1 MKRFLTILAV
11 MPFLVGFAT
20 SASATLDPE
29 YGWTISDSPTDAYSN
44 EGPFIPG
51 LVSLYLYYACNSK
64 DGMSAA
70 QFDLVSKNAANL
82 ILAFTT
88 QSGFLN
94 AGSSTALLLAVG
106 GCPNAQPQAAPVLAG
121 IILVLQNAP
130 GAYHLAPSIDGTKG
144 TVDCNPVPALW
155 PIQWLGYNH
164 EGIEPQLKDWDKCA
178 KEPVSVEAA
187 SWGSVKALYR

>member
-70 QFDLVSKNAANL
+70 EFDLVSKNAANI

-88 QSGFLN
+88 LNGYLN
-94 AGSSTALLLAVG
+94 AGGSTALLLAVG
-106 GCPNAQPQAAPVLAG
+106 GCPNAQPTGFPIPAG
-121 IILVLQNAP
+121 IILVLNNAP
-130 GAYHLAPSIDGTKG
+130 GAYHLAPS
-144 TVDCNPVPALW
+144 AL
-155 PIQWLGYNH
+155 GNR
-164 EGIEPQLKDWDKCA
+164 
-178 KEPVSVEAA
+178 V
-187 SWGSVKALYR
+187 